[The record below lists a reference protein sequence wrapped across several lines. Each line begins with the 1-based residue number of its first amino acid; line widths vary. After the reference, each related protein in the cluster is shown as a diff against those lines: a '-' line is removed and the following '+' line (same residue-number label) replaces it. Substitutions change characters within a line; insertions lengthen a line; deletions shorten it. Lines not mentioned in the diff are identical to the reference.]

1 MTFEILETETNGT
14 IIKVIGVGGAGG
26 NAVEHMINRGVQGV
40 EFICANTDHQALA
53 RAQASNVIQL
63 GKSGLG
69 AGSRPEAGQAAAS
82 EARERLADA
91 LRGAHMVFITAGM
104 GGGTGTGAAPVVA
117 EVAQELGILTVA
129 VVSKP
134 FTFEGPRRMKIAEAG
149 LDQLE
154 SKVHSLIVILNDKLE
169 EVLGEDAEMH
179 ECFKAADDVLHN
191 ACAGIAEIIN
201 VPGLINVDFE
211 DVKTVM
217 SEHGKAMMGTASAEG
232 LDRAR
237 IAAEQAVASP
247 LLEGVDLS
255 GARGVLVNITASSSL
270 KMKETRE
277 VMDTIRAFA
286 ADDATVI
293 FGTVRDESMGDEL
306 RVTVVA
312 TGLGRASSAKKLAT
326 PFTVVNAAPQLRTG
340 TDNVVISAPA
350 AAAPAAA
357 PTAPAA
363 APSGDYGAF
372 ETPAVWRSRGEAQ
385 QRVQQMEES
394 GTDRYDIPAFLR
406 KQAD

>member
-1 MTFEILETETNGT
+1 MAFEILETETRGT
-14 IIKVIGVGGAGG
+14 VIKVVGVGGAGG
-26 NAVEHMINRGVQGV
+26 NAVEHMIRRGVQGV

-53 RAQASNVIQL
+53 RSSARNILQL
-63 GKSGLG
+63 GTTGLG
-69 AGSRPEAGQAAAS
+69 AGSKPEAGKQAAI
-82 EARERLADA
+82 EARDRIADS

-117 EVAQELGILTVA
+117 EIAKELGILTVA

-134 FTFEGPRRMKIAEAG
+134 FEFEGPRRARIADAG
-149 LDQLE
+149 LAELE
-154 SKVHSLIVILNDKLE
+154 ERVHSLIVILNNKLE
-169 EVLGEDAEMH
+169 EVLGEDAQMA
-179 ECFKAADDVLHN
+179 ECFRAADDVLHN

-201 VPGLINVDFE
+201 IPGLVNVDFE

-217 SEHGKAMMGTASAEG
+217 GEHGKAMMGTATAAG

-255 GARGVLVNITASSSL
+255 GARGVLVNITASNSL

-277 VMDTIRAFA
+277 VMNTIRAFA
-286 ADDATVI
+286 AEDATVI
-293 FGTVRDESMGDEL
+293 FGTVCDEAMTDDL

-312 TGLGRASSAKKLAT
+312 TGLGRASAKKQTT
-326 PFTVVNAAPQLRTG
+326 PFTVVKTG
-340 TDNVVISAPA
+340 TDNAPLNV
-350 AAAPAAA
+350 APQA
-357 PTAPAA
+357 TLH
-363 APSGDYGAF
+363 STGDYSHF
-372 ETPAVWRSRGEAQ
+372 DQPAVWRSRESAAARVAAMQEA
-385 QRVQQMEES
+385 
-394 GTDRYDIPAFLR
+394 GHDRLDIPAFLR